1 MTETMTIETGLRA
14 LLVEVA
20 REVLR
25 EELAKMPRREE
36 FLSTA
41 KAAAHAQVAAGT
53 IRRWIRERRLVGYRA
68 GRQVRVRREDL
79 DKLLR
84 SGPSVNANQ
93 LTPEQLARRDF
104 G

>member
-1 MTETMTIETGLRA
+1 MTIETGLRA
-14 LLVEVA
+14 LFTEVA
-20 REVLR
+20 REMIR
-25 EELAKMPRREE
+25 EELAKMSRYEE
-36 FLSTA
+36 YLSTA

-53 IRRWIRERRLVGYRA
+53 IRRWIRERRLVGYHA
-68 GRQVRVRREDL
+68 GRQVRVLREDL

-84 SGPSVNANQ
+84 SGPSVNANR